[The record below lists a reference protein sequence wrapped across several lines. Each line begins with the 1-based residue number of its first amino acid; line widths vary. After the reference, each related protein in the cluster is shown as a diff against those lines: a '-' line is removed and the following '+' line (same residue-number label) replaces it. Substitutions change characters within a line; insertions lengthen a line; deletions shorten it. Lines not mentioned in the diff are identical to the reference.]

1 MFSKSVFR
9 RPGVTRHFC
18 NQFAINAG
26 LPEPYELDQP
36 SDGGRPGA
44 GAGASRLDKDVIFLN
59 LFWSIGIHMDS
70 LGDIFPESTCRQKI
84 RQKIN

>member
-26 LPEPYELDQP
+26 LLEPYELDQP
-36 SDGGRPGA
+36 SDGGRLVRGLA
-44 GAGASRLDKDVIFLN
+44 RLVWTK
-59 LFWSIGIHMDS
+59 M
-70 LGDIFPESTCRQKI
+70 
-84 RQKIN
+84 

>member
-44 GAGASRLDKDVIFLN
+44 GAGASRLDKDVIFPN
-59 LFWSIGIHMDS
+59 SFGP
-70 LGDIFPESTCRQKI
+70 LGFTWTVSVTFFRSQLAAK
-84 RQKIN
+84 RYVKR